1 VCFVSELA
9 QVELG
14 NMDECMPLPR
24 TMAATAAGDSLA
36 SGSSTATQGLTLV
49 HGRAQLEQLQ
59 DTLISSVGSYGGK
72 KSSS

>member
-1 VCFVSELA
+1 MCFVSELA

-49 HGRAQLEQLQ
+49 HG
-59 DTLISSVGSYGGK
+59 
-72 KSSS
+72 